1 MNFDHT
7 LFNDRLTKIVKNCPE
22 LMDQWVLVVSAC
34 HQYTTGITGQNFYA
48 RIVFAEY
55 DGATCKAKG
64 FDKKGDWR
72 RALDS
77 KYAYELTKR
86 KINGRPTPYG
96 EVGAHYR
103 IVKTYRFKD
112 IIYLSRDGKEYFFK
126 ELNRYFHYSTPTAIA
141 AVDHAPKATVQPAEP
156 AAISA

>member
-7 LFNDRLTKIVKNCPE
+7 LFNSRLTEIVKNCPE

-34 HQYTTGITGQNFYA
+34 HQYTTGITGQNFYSH
-48 RIVFAEY
+48 IVFAEY
-55 DGATCKAKG
+55 DGAACKAKG

-103 IVKTYRFKD
+103 VVETHRFKD
-112 IIYLSRDGKEYFFK
+112 IVRPYTNGSGYYFV
-126 ELNRYFHYSTPTAIA
+126 ELNRYFHYSTPKAIDA
-141 AVDHAPKATVQPAEP
+141 RQHAPMA
-156 AAISA
+156 